1 MVGQIVL
8 EYNIDMKKLYKSK
21 ENKVISGVFGG
32 IGEYYEVDPT
42 VLRLGYI
49 AIVALSGFMPGVV
62 AYVIASLVVPEKK

>member
-1 MVGQIVL
+1 
-8 EYNIDMKKLYKSK
+8 MKKLYKSK

-49 AIVALSGFMPGVV
+49 AITALSGFMPGVV

>member
-1 MVGQIVL
+1 MN
-8 EYNIDMKKLYKSK
+8 EMKKLYKSR

-32 IGEYYEVDPT
+32 IGEYYEIDPT

-49 AIVALSGFMPGVV
+49 AIAALSGFMPGVV